1 MNWPPINFL
10 DPGPPPRGRKKAPG
24 FFDEYL
30 PDSEEEEEEE
40 VKGARRSIAEGFYG
54 RSSRS
59 TRSSS
64 SALIPGNSSSRNPR
78 RLCANSNSSAAV
90 DIDALEEEGLP
101 AREKAKKARHKARD
115 LAKVIIINNF
125 HHLIYMFK
133 YVDPVS

>member
-30 PDSEEEEEEE
+30 PDSEEEEE
-40 VKGARRSIAEGFYG
+40 VKGVRRSIAEGFYG
-54 RSSRS
+54 RTSRS
-59 TRSSS
+59 TRSSA
-64 SALIPGNSSSRNPR
+64 ALIPGHSSSRNPR
-78 RLCANSNSSAAV
+78 RLCANNNSSAAV

-115 LAKVIIINNF
+115 LAKVMIISFFSN
-125 HHLIYMFK
+125 HLIYKFQFL
-133 YVDPVS
+133 DPVP

>member
-1 MNWPPINFL
+1 MNWPPINFH

-30 PDSEEEEEEE
+30 PDSEEEEEDEDE
-40 VKGARRSIAEGFYG
+40 VKGAKRSIAEGFYG

-64 SALIPGNSSSRNPR
+64 ALISGNSSSRNPR
-78 RLCANSNSSAAV
+78 RLCANSNSAAV

-101 AREKAKKARHKARD
+101 AREKARKARHQARD
-115 LAKVIIINNF
+115 MSKVI
-125 HHLIYMFK
+125 MTK
-133 YVDPVS
+133 YFQVT

>member
-30 PDSEEEEEEE
+30 PDSEEEEDEEE

-59 TRSSS
+59 TRSST
-64 SALIPGNSSSRNPR
+64 ALIPGNCSSRNPR
-78 RLCANSNSSAAV
+78 RLCANSYSISAAV

-115 LAKVIIINNF
+115 LAKVIMI
-125 HHLIYMFK
+125 HHFQIT
-133 YVDPVS
+133 